1 MQNRNRDKSWKNHDW
16 KKQRKKEI
24 TSNQHGYMQIQNTM
38 KQARIIIVIIIIII
52 FSIFFNIR
60 SLLSKTYEP
69 NIAILM

>member
-1 MQNRNRDKSWKNHDW
+1 
-16 KKQRKKEI
+16 
-24 TSNQHGYMQIQNTM
+24 MQIQNTM

-69 NIAILM
+69 NIAILMWSCCTRIKYTTGPAS